1 MFYELNLVREKKM
14 FCVNNSCIKNNK
26 NLVIKN
32 KMFCVNNS
40 SRKNVR
46 NMFRLGVYDKRYDN
60 TCWYKNL
67 ESLYILLYKPS
78 LNTRKIV

>member
-1 MFYELNLVREKKM
+1 MVREKKM
-14 FCVNNSCIKNNK
+14 FCIKNRSDK
-26 NLVIKN
+26 NVK
-32 KMFCVNNS
+32 KMFCNKN
-40 SRKNVR
+40 RFNKNVR
-46 NMFRLGVYDKRYDN
+46 NMFKLGVYDKRYLG